1 MLTAGPSA
9 HLFDRSIC
17 DVTDDHDEDFTMAD
31 DHDDDPDDA
40 LGELEDLTEVSHGAV
55 LSLGGVSAQK
65 VLLFLTN
72 LVLTASLSVSAYGAY
87 ALAWRITRILVRF
100 APFGSTPTL
109 VRFLP
114 EYRDEPKKQDR
125 VVGLAYLTTLV
136 ASVAIA
142 LGVGVFADRI
152 NAATIQHPTF
162 PTILRF
168 LGVLLPLYTFIRLIS
183 FHFRA
188 IERIEYRVLL
198 NRFAW
203 PVVRLVAVSVAVA
216 MGYAVV
222 GVVGSIVIS
231 GGIVVVLGGW
241 LAATRT
247 RHRPRLD
254 VSRDELV
261 TFYNYALPNTFK
273 TIGQLLRSRVDVI
286 LIGWFLTAS
295 AAGIYNVAL
304 FLTSLI
310 AIPLIAFN
318 QLLPPIAS
326 RLYADGKVDR
336 LQAIYSTVTRLV
348 FTITIA
354 LAAIQFVYRTE
365 LLALFGSEYT
375 RGTVVLAVFVFGRI
389 VGNGVGATGWLL
401 LMTDHQYLRLV
412 NSWIL
417 AILNVSA
424 SYYFVLEFG
433 LVGAALGTAGSM
445 AVVNL
450 VRLGQLYYLEGL
462 QPFDAKFL
470 KPLGAALGMGA
481 VMMALRPVLS
491 GVVLLVAG
499 TVAGVLT
506 FLGLLY
512 VLGIERRDRLVA
524 SALYDEYRSMVG
536 QLSESVPG
544 TSSGSES
551 A

>member
-1 MLTAGPSA
+1 MSGAHHDGSDSSRSA
-9 HLFDRSIC
+9 TPGTDR
-17 DVTDDHDEDFTMAD
+17 
-31 DHDDDPDDA
+31 PDDF
-40 LGELEDLTEVSHGAV
+40 EDLASVSHGAV

-65 VLLFLTN
+65 LLLFLTN

-114 EYRDEPKKQDR
+114 EYRDAPDRQDR
-125 VVGLAYLTTLV
+125 FVGLAYATTLV

-152 NAATIQHPTF
+152 NAATIRHSAF
-162 PTILRF
+162 PTVLRF
-168 LGVLLPLYTFIRLIS
+168 LGVLLPLYAFVRLIS
-183 FHFRA
+183 FQFRA

-203 PVVRLVAVSVAVA
+203 PVARLVAVSIAVA

-222 GVVGSIVIS
+222 GVVGAIVLA
-231 GGIVVVLGGW
+231 GGAVVLLGGW

-247 RHRPRLD
+247 SHRPRLD
-254 VSRDELV
+254 VSREELV
-261 TFYNYALPNTFK
+261 TFYDYALPNTFK

-310 AIPLIAFN
+310 TIPLIAFN

-348 FTITIA
+348 FTITLL
-354 LAAIQFVYRTE
+354 LATIQFVYRAE

-375 RGTVVLAVFVFGRI
+375 RGSLVLAVFVVGRV

-412 NSWIL
+412 NSWVL
-417 AILNVSA
+417 AVLNVAA

-433 LVGAALGTAGSM
+433 LVGAALGTAGSI

-450 VRLGQLYYLEGL
+450 VRLAELYYLEGL
-462 QPFDAKFL
+462 QPYDAKFL
-470 KPLGAALGMGA
+470 KPLGAALGMAA
-481 VMMALRPVLS
+481 VMTALRPFLS

-499 TVAGVLT
+499 TAAG
-506 FLGLLY
+506 FLAFGGFLYLFGL
-512 VLGIERRDRLVA
+512 ERRDRLVA
-524 SALYDEYRSMVG
+524 SALYDEYRSLVG
-536 QLSESVPG
+536 RLTESAPG
-544 TSSGSES
+544 MGSGST
-551 A
+551 